1 MGKFCSKSAGIK
13 LRRRLYLA
21 VLAASSGSAF
31 ALPQGGQVSAGDAS
45 IENAGDTMNIHQD
58 SQRVVL
64 DFDSYNVAAGETV
77 NYLQPS
83 SDSVALNRVLGSEL
97 SEIHGSI
104 NANGHVYLINPN
116 GVLFGEGAQVNV
128 TGLVASTLD
137 INNQDFM
144 QQREHFS
151 GEQAGSVDNQ
161 GNINARDRVV
171 LMAPEVL
178 NSGDIQ
184 VPVGEIMLRSGNSVL
199 LHTAGSEIPI
209 LVEDPQLEG
218 HVSNDGT
225 LSASRVAL
233 VLDGQQGRDVYD
245 SAINNHGLV
254 RAVSVTG
261 EGGSIELLAGSSDVV
276 NTGRLDASATDGQG
290 GAVNIEAYRY
300 AQTGE
305 LNASGANIGDGGAV
319 NIHAVDTIVF
329 HAESESHVDG
339 GAQGNGGKMIAYAD
353 NATWYREG
361 SQISARG
368 GDVLGDGG
376 FVEVSGRN
384 VVAVESPVD
393 IGATNGKGGLWY
405 IDPTDI
411 TVTDATGNTN
421 GAFSMQG
428 DGYIFNLT
436 LPAQATSIANRMALQ
451 NTLVNFGSVYM
462 DTASDAAG
470 TGDIIFEATVDFIG
484 IPAGRV
490 MSLRADNDIIFRDG
504 AGFTHTN
511 NGNWSLNLD
520 MNAGGSITFESGS
533 AVAFRNG
540 SINATAVNDFSLLG
554 DASITGGGDININA
568 GNDIVMAGDS
578 QLNAGAFQVN
588 LTAGNDV
595 TVADITSLNTTENAI
610 SITATAGQILDDT
623 NAANGL
629 HASVGGIYLQAANG
643 IDSIA
648 LETSQLGV
656 QNSAGDVALNNS
668 GDLSLNRL
676 ALGANTTMS
685 ITASGSLTYVGD
697 AGNDFDGVTDST
709 LNLTAGTEMV
719 INGLIVD
726 QTGPTDHDLDINLVA
741 GTDLSILDSSFLNSG
756 FGLFNVQ
763 ALNGDATVTGL
774 NTLATVNNAVTVSA
788 LNGQI
793 LDGGDS
799 RLDLYAPDG
808 GFFLRSMGDIAG
820 LESETNTFDA
830 IATAGNI
837 ELSDAASF
845 AAERLEA
852 GGTVTINAT
861 NGFAIRNSAIV
872 NATDLTV
879 NASELIRLPNTELSV
894 TGTMT
899 LNGSDILQQDGLR
912 QVDLAA
918 NTLVL
923 NSDFIGGDAT
933 INADAQFLDL
943 RNTGADTVTVINS
956 SDLSLTHYEATT
968 GSSIIQ
974 TASGFDLTVA
984 NAINLEGNTA
994 ALTLNAGNDLFV
1006 NGDITDATA
1015 AVDNSTQLSLLAD
1028 GSIWQSA
1035 LTTINTGAGNG
1046 VMNAGGN
1053 VNLASIMGGTVN
1065 ITAGGDIADV
1075 NAAALNITAPSV
1087 TLNAGG
1093 NVGTSADAIEHSA
1106 NALTLTAGNAFIH
1119 NDGALALTITAVD
1132 NINVTAAAGDL
1143 TLLDTLPTIT
1153 GDSTFN
1159 VAAGSL
1165 IVPDAGWGTT
1175 GNLIL
1180 TAQDLVDTDR
1190 TVTLNANQAD
1200 ITLTAMAE
1208 DLTVNSGFNQLTLD
1222 AQASTHLL
1230 TLTNS
1235 KALTVNGVSTNGEAN
1250 ISTAAANLTIVPTTL
1265 DVVGALSLSTLISG
1279 DVVIDTAG
1287 FSHTNTFNLTAD
1299 NIRDIDN
1306 DITLAATNANITLR
1320 DGAADK
1326 IWNTRFNSLAADI
1339 TGTGSLAI
1347 NNTNALVLN
1356 TLTTGGAASVAT
1368 AAGDLTLVSN
1378 PVVVDD
1384 LQLVANENL
1393 IIPTAGLNHSDNLVL
1408 QAAQILD
1415 DDNTV
1420 SITADNLSISQD
1432 SASADAIFNID
1443 ADTLSFAFAGLNPVS
1458 INAQNTILVNDLTVA
1473 GDATLT
1479 SAGDITLGQNITVP
1493 GLLDVQTTGTGML
1506 QIADAGLN
1514 VEGDVRLDVA
1524 SLQDSDQE
1532 VTLSAN
1538 SADITLRNQLQALT
1552 LNSDVSQL
1560 SYSQTT
1566 GSTLVL
1572 QQTGDLTVNR
1582 LDAGGNVDI
1591 IAGSSLT
1598 FNQSNPVLTGDLLLQ
1613 VADTLTVSDAG
1624 LNLVA
1629 NLTVDANTVAN
1640 AAGVGVTRWQA
1651 DNINFNANNIQNNAL
1666 TLEANNLNLTYSG
1679 INALSVNLPNATA
1692 ISALTSAADT
1702 SLIGGSDLQFL
1713 TAAPT
1718 VNGLLDVQ
1726 TVGSVKLLEAG
1737 LNVANVSLQANNLI
1751 STGDGVIRL
1760 IGDSAALALSGEQA
1774 LALETQL
1781 ATLALDYTAEN
1792 SLSINNIGDLRLA
1805 DWQVVNATD
1814 VALTTTGVL
1823 QIPEIGLTA
1832 GSRLSVSAADVA
1844 DSDRVLNFSAPELL
1858 VNLNNAQGENTWQLD
1873 GGVVD
1878 AHINGAAS
1886 LQILSNGALGLQDLN
1901 GDAQAIHIADGNF
1914 SLYVN
1919 DGDLSVEGNITASD
1933 ITNDGL
1939 RNGIIDLAAGNGSIL
1954 VGQSD
1959 NTAITSRYNINGLDS
1974 ANQQDSA
1981 TELNQG
1987 NTTENGISLRLTDNT
2002 ATERQILL
2010 GNGNTTVALQ
2020 AVGSDIA
2027 LNARPEDTAEGAVRR
2042 VVQAQGLQIEAFNNP
2057 ADSQTGQVLV
2067 NGVVVAAQPWQQIRE
2082 GRILTIT
2089 TDKPPKP
2096 YDIDDVL
2103 SEVPDAGDSVVIEEE
2118 IQVSGDNV
2126 EYQFDAVFG
2135 NSCTDIDDNSV
2146 KRCRI
2151 DAALKAFLSHWLV
2164 GGELPPTSEM

>member
-77 NYLQPS
+77 NYQQPN

-128 TGLVASTLD
+128 TGLVATTLD
-137 INNQDFM
+137 IDNQDFM

-184 VPVGEIMLRSGNSVL
+184 VPAGEIMLRSGNSVL

-209 LVEDPQLEG
+209 LVEDPQLDG
-218 HVSNDGT
+218 HVSNVGS
-225 LSASRVAL
+225 LSANRVAL

-254 RAVSVTG
+254 RAVSVAG

-290 GAVNIEAYRY
+290 GAVNIEAHRY

-319 NIHAVDTIVF
+319 NIHAADTIVF
-329 HAESESHVDG
+329 HADSESRVDG
-339 GAQGNGGKMIAYAD
+339 GAEGNGGEMIAYAD

-421 GAFSMQG
+421 GAFTMGG

-451 NTLVNFGSVYM
+451 NTLVNFGSVYL

-484 IPAGRV
+484 APAGRV

-520 MNAGGSITFESGS
+520 MNAGDSITFESGS
-533 AVAFRNG
+533 VVAFRNG
-540 SINATAVNDFSLLG
+540 SVNATAVNDFSLLG
-554 DASITGGGDININA
+554 DASISGDGAININA
-568 GNDIVMAGDS
+568 GHDIVMGADS
-578 QLNAGAFQVN
+578 QLNAGAFPVN
-588 LTAGNDV
+588 LTGGNHV
-595 TVADITSLNTTENAI
+595 TVADIVSLNTTENAI
-610 SITATAGQILDDT
+610 SITATAGEILDDT

-629 HASVGGIYLQAANG
+629 HANSGGIFLQAVNG

-648 LETSQLGV
+648 LETTQLGV
-656 QNSAGDVALNNS
+656 RNSSGDVALSTS

-676 ALGANTTMS
+676 GLGANMTMS
-685 ITASGSLTYVGD
+685 ISAGGSLTYVGD
-697 AGNDFDGVTDST
+697 AGNDFDGATAST
-709 LNLTAGTEMV
+709 LNLTSGTEMV
-719 INGLIVD
+719 INGRIVD
-726 QTGPTDHDLDINLVA
+726 ETGSSDHELDINLVA
-741 GTDLSILDSSFLNSG
+741 GTDLSMLDGSILSSG
-756 FGLFNVQ
+756 FGVFDVQ

-774 NTLATVNNAVTVSA
+774 NTQAMVNNAITVSA

-793 LDGGDS
+793 LDGGDT
-799 RLDLYAPDG
+799 RTDLYAPDG
-808 GFFLRSMGDIAG
+808 GFFLRSMGDIVG

-830 IATAGNI
+830 ISTAGNI
-837 ELSDAASF
+837 ELSDVASF

-852 GGTVTINAT
+852 GGAVTINAT

-879 NASELIRLPNTELSV
+879 NASQLIRLPNTELRV

-899 LNGSDILQQDGLR
+899 LNGSDIRQQDGLR
-912 QVDLAA
+912 EVDLAA

-923 NSDFIGGDAT
+923 NSDFEGGDAT
-933 INADAQFLDL
+933 INADAQFLEL

-956 SDLSLTHYEATT
+956 SDLSLTQYEATT
-968 GSSIIQ
+968 GSSVIQ

-984 NAINLEGNTA
+984 NAINLEGNAA
-994 ALTLNAGNDLFV
+994 ALTLNAGNDLFI
-1006 NGDITDATA
+1006 NADIADVTG

-1028 GSIWQSA
+1028 GNILQSA
-1035 LTTINTGAGNG
+1035 LTTSNAGAGN
-1046 VMNAGGN
+1046 MALNAGDN
-1053 VNLASIMGGTVN
+1053 INLASVIGAAVD
-1065 ITAGGDIADV
+1065 ITAAGDITDA
-1075 NAAALNITAPSV
+1075 NTAALNITAPSINLV
-1087 TLNAGG
+1087 AGG
-1093 NVGTSADAIEHSA
+1093 NVGTNTDAIENSSS
-1106 NALTLTAGNAFIH
+1106 ALTLTAGNAFIH
-1119 NDGALALTITAVD
+1119 NDGALALTIAAVD
-1132 NINVTAAAGDL
+1132 NINVTLAAGDL
-1143 TLLDTLPTIT
+1143 TLLDSLPTIT
-1153 GDSTFN
+1153 GSSTFN
-1159 VAAGSL
+1159 VVAGDL
-1165 IVPDAGWGTT
+1165 IIPDAGWTT
-1175 GNLIL
+1175 SGNLML
-1180 TAQDLVDTDR
+1180 TAQDLVDSDR
-1190 TVTLNANQAD
+1190 AVAIDADQAD
-1200 ITLTAMAE
+1200 ITLTAMAD
-1208 DLTVNSGFNQLTLD
+1208 DLTISSGFNQLNLD
-1222 AQASTHLL
+1222 AQASTNRL

-1235 KALTVNGVSTNGEAN
+1235 RALTLNGVSTNGAAN
-1250 ISTAAANLTIVPTTL
+1250 ISTVAANLTVAPTTL
-1265 DVVGALSLSTLISG
+1265 DIAGDLALSTIGSG
-1279 DVVIDTAG
+1279 DVIIGDAG
-1287 FSHTNTFNLTAD
+1287 FSHASTFNLTAD
-1299 NIRDIDN
+1299 NLRDTDN
-1306 DITLAATNANITLR
+1306 DITLAAPNANIILR

-1326 IWNTRFNSLAADI
+1326 IWNTSFNSL
-1339 TGTGSLAI
+1339 GTNVAGAGGLAI
-1347 NNTNALVLN
+1347 NNSNALVLN

-1368 AAGDLTLVSN
+1368 AAGDLTLVVN
-1378 PVVVDD
+1378 PAVAGD

-1393 IIPTAGLNHSDNLVL
+1393 VIPTAGLNHSDNLTL

-1420 SITADNLSISQD
+1420 SITANNLSISQD
-1432 SASADAIFNID
+1432 SAAADAILNID
-1443 ADTLSFAFAGLNPVS
+1443 ADTLSFASSGLNPVV
-1458 INAQNTILVNDLTVA
+1458 INAQNNILVSDLAVA

-1479 SAGDITLGQNITVP
+1479 SAGDITLGQNVTVP
-1493 GLLDVQTTGTGML
+1493 GLLDVQTTGTGLL
-1506 QIADAGLN
+1506 QIADTGLN

-1524 SLQDSDQE
+1524 SLQDGDQDII
-1532 VTLSAN
+1532 LSAN

-1552 LNSDVSQL
+1552 LNSDLSQL
-1560 SYSQTT
+1560 RYSQTT
-1566 GSTLVL
+1566 GSALVL
-1572 QQTGDLTVNR
+1572 QQSGDLTVNR
-1582 LDAGGNVDI
+1582 LDTGGNVDI
-1591 IAGSSLT
+1591 VADSSIT

-1613 VADTLTVSDAG
+1613 VADTLTVSNAG

-1629 NLTVDANTVAN
+1629 NLTLDANTVAN
-1640 AAGVGVTRWQA
+1640 AAGVGITRWQA
-1651 DNINFNANNIQNNAL
+1651 DTINFNANNIQSNAL
-1666 TLEANNLNLTYSG
+1666 ILAANDVNITYGG
-1679 INALSVNLPNATA
+1679 INALSVNLPSATA

-1702 SLIGGSDLQFL
+1702 SLIGASDLQFL
-1713 TAAPT
+1713 TTAT
-1718 VNGLLDVQ
+1718 SVNGLLDVQ
-1726 TVGSVKLLEAG
+1726 ALGSIELLEAG
-1737 LNVANVSLQANNLI
+1737 LNVANVSMEANNLT
-1751 STGDGVIRL
+1751 STGGGVIRL
-1760 IGDSAALALSGEQA
+1760 IGDSAALTLGGEQA

-1781 ATLALDYTAEN
+1781 ATLALDYAAEN
-1792 SLSINNIGDLRLA
+1792 ALSINNTGDLWLT
-1805 DWQVVNATD
+1805 DWQAANATNT
-1814 VALTTTGVL
+1814 ALAATGVL
-1823 QIPEIGLTA
+1823 RIPESGLA
-1832 GSRLSVSAADVA
+1832 ANSRLSVSASDFT
-1844 DSDRVLNFSAPELL
+1844 DSDRTLNFSAPELL
-1858 VNLNNAQGENTWQLD
+1858 VNLSNAQGENTWQLD
-1873 GGVVD
+1873 GGIVD
-1878 AHINGAAS
+1878 AQINGAAS
-1886 LQILSNGALGLQDLN
+1886 LQIFSNGALGVQDLN

-1919 DGDLSVEGNITASD
+1919 DGDLSVDGNITASD
-1933 ITNDGL
+1933 IANDGL
-1939 RNGIIDLAAGNGSIL
+1939 RNGIIDLVADNGNIL

-1959 NTAITSRYNINGLDS
+1959 NAAITSRYNINGLGSTNRRDS
-1974 ANQQDSA
+1974 GAED
-1981 TELNQG
+1981 
-1987 NTTENGISLRLTDNT
+1987 GISLRLTDNT
-2002 ATERQILL
+2002 ANERQIVL
-2010 GNGNTTVALQ
+2010 GNGSTAVALQ

-2027 LNARPEDTAEGAVRR
+2027 LNAWPVDTSEDAVRH
-2042 VVQAQGLQIEAFNNP
+2042 VVQAQGVQIEAYNNP
-2057 ADSQTGQVLV
+2057 TDSQTGQVLV

-2082 GRILTIT
+2082 GRTLTIT
-2089 TDKPPKP
+2089 TDKPAKL

-2103 SEVPDAGDSVVIEEE
+2103 AEMPDADDSVIVEEE
-2118 IQVSGDNV
+2118 IQASGENV
-2126 EYQFDAVFG
+2126 AHQFDAVFG
-2135 NSCTDIDDNSV
+2135 GSCTDIDDDSV

-2151 DAALKAFLSHWLV
+2151 DTALKAFLSHWLV